1 MDPTIQTAAQKSAE
15 SKADKMAD
23 IIMKQ
28 NAAVAAQL
36 EACAAMLHSIG
47 KPDLFQNRHYDWDDV
62 LGLLAELAPTPNAE
76 QALEFAREWG
86 DRT

>member
-1 MDPTIQTAAQKSAE
+1 MDPLIQTAADESA
-15 SKADKMAD
+15 SRHADH
-23 IIMKQ
+23 IVIL
-28 NAAVAAQL
+28 NRAVKLILDNCRASL
-36 EACAAMLHSIG
+36 VKIG